1 MPGARLGVPLAL
13 LLMAVALVLNTL
25 AVYLVVR
32 DHDLASHWL
41 TRPVQAPAS
50 VIRTLDREYDLRL
63 ISRLIVSAVLI
74 FSAMV
79 ILAIQRTLKRV
90 RLVAAEVFARME
102 KGVIAIDYRGTIT
115 VINPAAVRMLMLKG
129 YDAGQTLA
137 DISRADLPLAEM
149 VAASG
154 TDPSGCERDFVLERN
169 RQTRRIRADAHILE
183 DSTGGRLGC
192 IIMLRDVTQRYLEEQ
207 RLQRI
212 ERFQS
217 LGLLASGLIHEI
229 GNPLTALG
237 IHVRL
242 LEKQIEEPDGA
253 ASASEIIGVLKS
265 EIERLN
271 RVLEDFR
278 DYADVQTLAVRPTDA
293 LGVLEQVARLIQ
305 PQAAQQGV
313 RVELKRPG
321 RGLPPVPLDAEKFA
335 QAVLNLAINALDA
348 MPRGGELVLGAALQ
362 DHSVE
367 VEVSDN
373 GPGIAPEVRENM
385 FKPYITTK
393 QRGTGLGLALSEK
406 LIVLQRGQIDYHTG
420 PRGTSFLLRFPL
432 APAGDHTP

>member
-1 MPGARLGVPLAL
+1 
-13 LLMAVALVLNTL
+13 
-25 AVYLVVR
+25 
-32 DHDLASHWL
+32 
-41 TRPVQAPAS
+41 
-50 VIRTLDREYDLRL
+50 
-63 ISRLIVSAVLI
+63 
-74 FSAMV
+74 
-79 ILAIQRTLKRV
+79 
-90 RLVAAEVFARME
+90 VAA
-102 KGVIAIDYRGTIT
+102 
-115 VINPAAVRMLMLKG
+115 P
-129 YDAGQTLA
+129 
-137 DISRADLPLAEM
+137 
-149 VAASG
+149 G
-154 TDPSGCERDFVLERN
+154 TDPSGCERDYVLERN
-169 RQTRRIRADAHILE
+169 GHTRRIRADAHILE

-242 LEKQIEEPDGA
+242 LEQRIEEPEPGGA
-253 ASASEIIGVLKS
+253 ASASEPIGILKS
-265 EIERLN
+265 EIERLG

-278 DYADVQTLAVRPTDA
+278 DYADVQTLAMRPTDA
-293 LGVLEQVARLIQ
+293 VGALEQIARLIQ

-313 RVELKRPG
+313 RVELRRPQ
-321 RGLPPVPLDAEKFA
+321 RGLPPVPLDSEKFA

-348 MPRGGELVLGAALQ
+348 MPRGGELVFGAALR

-385 FKPYITTK
+385 FKPYVTTK
-393 QRGTGLGLALSEK
+393 HRGTGLGLALSEK
-406 LIVLQRGQIDYHTG
+406 LVVLQRGQIDYHTG
-420 PRGTSFLLRFPL
+420 PRGTSFRLRFPL
-432 APAGDHTP
+432 APAGDHAP

>member
-1 MPGARLGVPLAL
+1 MAVPLAL
-13 LLMAVALVLNTL
+13 LLMAAALVVNTL
-25 AVYLVVR
+25 AIYLVVR
-32 DHDLASHWL
+32 DHDLAFHWL
-41 TRPVQAPAS
+41 ALRAPAPES
-50 VIRTLDREYDLRL
+50 VMRTLEQEYDLRL
-63 ISRLIVSAVLI
+63 VSRLVVSVVLI

-79 ILAIQRTLKRV
+79 ILAVQRTLKRV

-102 KGVIAIDYRGTIT
+102 KGLIAIDRRSTIT

-129 YDAGQTLA
+129 TDAGQSLA

-149 VAASG
+149 VAATA

-169 RQTRRIRADAHILE
+169 GHKRRIRADAHILE

-217 LGLLASGLIHEI
+217 LGLLAAGLIHEI

-242 LEKQIEEPDGA
+242 LENRMEEPDGA
-253 ASASEIIGVLKS
+253 AAASELIAVLKS

-278 DYADVQTLAVRPTDA
+278 DYADVQALAVRPTDA

-313 RVELKRPG
+313 RVELRRPQH
-321 RGLPPVPLDAEKFA
+321 GLPPVPLDAEKFA

-348 MPRGGELVLGAALQ
+348 MPRGGELTLGAALR

-367 VEVSDN
+367 VEVRDN
-373 GPGIAPEVRENM
+373 GPGIAPEVRENL
-385 FKPYITTK
+385 FKPYVSTK

-420 PRGTSFLLRFPL
+420 PQGTSFLLRFPL
-432 APAGDHTP
+432 SPNGDHAP

>member
-1 MPGARLGVPLAL
+1 
-13 LLMAVALVLNTL
+13 
-25 AVYLVVR
+25 
-32 DHDLASHWL
+32 
-41 TRPVQAPAS
+41 
-50 VIRTLDREYDLRL
+50 
-63 ISRLIVSAVLI
+63 
-74 FSAMV
+74 
-79 ILAIQRTLKRV
+79 
-90 RLVAAEVFARME
+90 ME
-102 KGVIAIDYRGTIT
+102 KGLIAIDRGGTIT
-115 VINPAAVRMLMLKG
+115 VINRAAERMMMLKG
-129 YDAGQTLA
+129 NEAGESLA
-137 DISRADLPLAEM
+137 QISRPDLPLAEL
-149 VAASG
+149 VAATG
-154 TDPSGCERDFVLERN
+154 MDPSDCERDFVLERN
-169 RQTRRIRADAHILE
+169 GQTRRIRADAHILE

-217 LGLLASGLIHEI
+217 LGLLAAGLIHEI

-242 LEKQIEEPDGA
+242 LEKQIEEPGGL
-253 ASASEIIGVLKS
+253 ASASELIGVLKS

-278 DYADVQTLAVRPTDA
+278 DYADIQPLAVRPTDA
-293 LGVLEQVARLIQ
+293 LGVLEQIGRLIQ

-313 RVELKRPG
+313 RVELRRPT
-321 RGLPPVPLDAEKFA
+321 RAIPPISLDAEKFA

-348 MPRGGELVLGAALQ
+348 MPKGGELVLGAALR

-406 LIVLQRGQIDYHTG
+406 LVVLQQGHIACHTG
-420 PRGTSFLLRFPL
+420 PQGTSFLLRFPL
-432 APAGDHTP
+432 ALAGGHAP

>member
-1 MPGARLGVPLAL
+1 
-13 LLMAVALVLNTL
+13 
-25 AVYLVVR
+25 
-32 DHDLASHWL
+32 
-41 TRPVQAPAS
+41 
-50 VIRTLDREYDLRL
+50 
-63 ISRLIVSAVLI
+63 
-74 FSAMV
+74 
-79 ILAIQRTLKRV
+79 
-90 RLVAAEVFARME
+90 
-102 KGVIAIDYRGTIT
+102 
-115 VINPAAVRMLMLKG
+115 
-129 YDAGQTLA
+129 
-137 DISRADLPLAEM
+137 M

-154 TDPSGCERDFVLERN
+154 TEPSGCERDFVLEHN
-169 RQTRRIRADAHILE
+169 GQTRRIRADAHILE
-183 DSTGGRLGC
+183 DSTGGRIGC

-217 LGLLASGLIHEI
+217 LGLLAAGLIHEI

-242 LEKQIEEPDGA
+242 LENRIEEPGGV
-253 ASASEIIGVLKS
+253 ASASELIGVLKS

-278 DYADVQTLAVRPTDA
+278 DYADVQAIALRPTDA
-293 LGVLEQVARLIQ
+293 LGVLEQIARLIQ

-313 RVELKRPG
+313 RVELKRPK
-321 RGLPPVPLDAEKFA
+321 RAVPPVPLDAEKFA

-348 MPRGGELVLGAALQ
+348 MPKGGQLVLGAALR

-373 GPGIAPEVRENM
+373 GPGIAAEVRENL
-385 FKPYITTK
+385 FKPYVTTK

-406 LIVLQRGQIDYHTG
+406 LVVLQQGQIDYQTG
-420 PRGTSFLLRFPL
+420 PKGTSFLLRFPL
-432 APAGDHTP
+432 APAGVDAP